1 MRYPTLRMKIKPNT
15 TRLPCLIVLNYSM
28 DSGNPVF
35 AHQVSTIQGIAPY
48 FNSVTVIT
56 TENSGSTLNENISV
70 NLVNWVEGRSF
81 RNILNFYRISLPIV
95 FQNRGAIL
103 FSHMTETQSLLIAPF
118 AKALRI
124 RHFLWYAHK
133 SNPLRLR
140 ACGRFV
146 DGVITS
152 TKGSSPLLRCDQ
164 FAIGQAIS
172 PEQFPFR
179 EHGPRFERLLHIGRI
194 SPSKGIDKILD
205 FVLEISSSSNVSLTL
220 VGSLPDAIAVNYWSQ
235 IQSRYQT
242 LFASGRV
249 KYLGAM
255 NRSDLRDCIANHDV
269 FVHTFEGSLDK
280 AILEATI
287 SGMPIITLN
296 REYVE
301 IFGRWNKTSFHLDL
315 RSEFTALQRLNDSEI
330 TSELIHRSALV
341 KENHSFNS
349 WITKLICILQGKG
362 QDFKYT
368 SEVVRKVKV

>member
-1 MRYPTLRMKIKPNT
+1 MRNKPDT

-28 DSGNPVF
+28 DSSNPIF

-56 TENSGSTLNENISV
+56 RENSRSTLNENISV
-70 NLVNWVEGRSF
+70 SLVNWVEGHLF
-81 RNILNFYRISLPIV
+81 RNILSFYRISLPVI

-140 ACGRFV
+140 ACSRFV

-152 TKGSSPLLRCDQ
+152 TKGSSPLLHCDQ

-179 EHGPRFERLLHIGRI
+179 EHGSRFERLLHIGRI

-205 FVLEISSSSNVSLTL
+205 LVLEISSSSNVSLNL

-249 KYLGAM
+249 KYLGAID
-255 NRSDLRDCIANHDV
+255 RSDLRDCIANHDV
-269 FVHTFEGSLDK
+269 FVHAFEGSLDK

-287 SGMPIITLN
+287 SGLPVITLN

-301 IFGRWNKTSFHLDL
+301 IFGRWNKTSFHLDF

-330 TSELIHRSALV
+330 TSELVRRSALV
-341 KENHSFNS
+341 RENHSLNS
-349 WITKLICILQGKG
+349 WISKLTCILQGKG

-368 SEVVRKVKV
+368 SRVVRKVKV

>member
-1 MRYPTLRMKIKPNT
+1 MTNTPDT

-28 DSGNPVF
+28 DSRNPIF
-35 AHQVSTIQGIAPY
+35 AHQVSTIQGIAHY
-48 FNSVTVIT
+48 FDSVTVIT
-56 TENSGSTLNENISV
+56 TENSGLALGENISV
-70 NLVNWVEGRSF
+70 NLVNWVEGHSF

-95 FQNRGAIL
+95 FQNRRAII

-140 ACGRFV
+140 ASSLFV

-152 TKGSSPLLRCDQ
+152 TEGSSPLLRCDQ

-172 PEQFPFR
+172 SEQFPFR
-179 EHGPRFERLLHIGRI
+179 EHGSRLERFLHIGRI

-205 FVLEISSSSNVSLTL
+205 FVLEMSSSSNVSLTL
-220 VGSLPDAIAVNYWSQ
+220 VGSLPDALAVSYWTE
-235 IQSRYQT
+235 IQSRYQS

-255 NRSDLRDCIANHDV
+255 NRSDLRDCIANHDL
-269 FVHTFEGSLDK
+269 FVHAFEGSLDK
-280 AILEATI
+280 ALLEATI
-287 SGMPIITLN
+287 SGLPVITLN

-301 IFGRWNKTSFHLDL
+301 IFGRWNKSTIHLDL
-315 RSEFTALQRLNDSEI
+315 PSELTALQRLKDSEI

-341 KENHSFNS
+341 RENHSLDS
-349 WITKLICILQGKG
+349 WITKLACILQGKG
-362 QDFKYT
+362 DDFKYT
-368 SEVVRKVKV
+368 SRVVKGVKV